1 MLPSGI
7 FNVRPEQDMAIL
19 RTKTQWYLLFLGL
32 VFMFTLPLFLSNYWL
47 SQVILL
53 CISVVAVLGLH
64 ILTGLCGLFSIG
76 QAAFM
81 AVGAYTAALFASR
94 LGLSGWLTLPLAGI
108 MAGLVGVVFGAPSVR
123 IKGFYLAM
131 ATLAAQFIIIWC
143 LDNIESLGYDYEN
156 KVWGLG
162 LEPLKLGGVNFSD
175 YGSFYILVAVVM
187 IIMTF
192 FAKNLQR
199 TKTGRVFI
207 AIRDNDLAA
216 QVMGINLFRYKL
228 LAFFIGCFYAG
239 IAGWLFAYHRL
250 YISTADFQL
259 TESIWYVGML
269 VIGGMG
275 STAGAPLGT
284 GGVTFLEVITD
295 HYLAGYISREIPE
308 MARLFSA
315 VSLMLF
321 AVVVILFMI
330 FEPRGLYHRWEVFKS
345 TYRLYPYSY

>member
-1 MLPSGI
+1 MLPSGV
-7 FNVRPEQDMAIL
+7 FNVKPEQDIAIL
-19 RTKTQWYLLFLGL
+19 RTKTQWFLLFLGL
-32 VFMFTLPLFLSNYWL
+32 IFVFTVPMYLNDYWL
-47 SQVILL
+47 RWVILFG
-53 CISVVAVLGLH
+53 ISAVAVLGLH

-81 AVGAYTAALFASR
+81 AVGAYTAALLASK
-94 LGLSGWLTLPLAGI
+94 LGLSGWVTLPLSGI
-108 MAGLVGVVFGAPSVR
+108 MAGLVGVIFGAPSVR

-143 LDNIESLGYDYEN
+143 LTNIEWLGWEGR
-156 KVWGLG
+156 VLG
-162 LEPLKLGGVNFSD
+162 LNLASLKLGGVNFREA
-175 YGSFYILVAVVM
+175 GAFYILLMVIVV
-187 IIMTF
+187 IMTF

-239 IAGWLFAYHRL
+239 IAGWLWAYSQLH
-250 YISTADFQL
+250 ISPADFGL
-259 TESIWYVGML
+259 SESIWFVGML
-269 VIGGMG
+269 VIGGIG
-275 STAGAPLGT
+275 STTGALLGT
-284 GGVTFLEVITD
+284 GAVKFFNVITD
-295 HYLAGYISREIPE
+295 HFLARTISRHFPE
-308 MARLFSA
+308 MARIFSA
-315 VSLMLF
+315 ASLMLF
-321 AVVVILFMI
+321 ALIVILFMI

>member
-7 FNVRPEQDMAIL
+7 FNVKPEQDMAIL
-19 RTKTQWYLLFLGL
+19 RTKTQWFLLFLGL
-32 VFMFTLPLFLSNYWL
+32 IFVFTVPLYLNDYWL
-47 SQVILL
+47 SYVILFG
-53 CISVVAVLGLH
+53 ISAVAVLGLH

-94 LGLSGWLTLPLAGI
+94 LGLSGWATLPLSGI

-143 LDNIESLGYDYEN
+143 LTNIEWLGWEHGSVGLNVKSLT
-156 KVWGLG
+156 LG
-162 LEPLKLGGVNFSD
+162 SINFHD
-175 YGSFYILVAVVM
+175 DGAFYILLMIIVV
-187 IIMTF
+187 IMTF

-216 QVMGINLFRYKL
+216 QVMGVNLFRYKL

-239 IAGWLFAYHRL
+239 IAGWLWAYSQER
-250 YISTADFQL
+250 ISYGDFEL
-259 TESIWYVGML
+259 NRSIWFVGML
-269 VIGGMG
+269 VIGGLG
-275 STAGAPLGT
+275 STAGALLGA
-284 GGVTFLEVITD
+284 GGVTFFDKVITQ
-295 HYLAGYISREIPE
+295 HFIANTITRQFPELARI
-308 MARLFSA
+308 FSGI
-315 VSLMLF
+315 SLMLF
-321 AVVVILFMI
+321 ALLVILFMI